1 MYKQGTVGDCN
12 TSKPGIL
19 DQKGRYK
26 WDAWNNKKGMPKEE
40 AMQVSKLLPYTLNV
54 CYMSWL
60 MMVALFLGYN
70 QDRGPCSS
78 AAACMCA

>member
-40 AMQVSKLLPYTLNV
+40 AMQVSKLLP
-54 CYMSWL
+54 
-60 MMVALFLGYN
+60 
-70 QDRGPCSS
+70 
-78 AAACMCA
+78 